1 MKLMT
6 NLHMTILKNVGDVQN
21 KQRKAYAI
29 HKGKYMFNEF
39 V

>member
-1 MKLMT
+1 MK
-6 NLHMTILKNVGDVQN
+6 ILENVGEVQN

-29 HKGKYMFNEF
+29 HKGKCMFNEF